1 MNLFDLTGRRAI
13 ITGAGGGLG
22 RGMAEGLHE
31 AGAEVAIID
40 IADKIAAIAD
50 EIGQEG
56 AKVYGIQGNLG
67 SREDTNR
74 AFSQAIAALGG
85 DLDILINCAGIQ
97 RRNPCAEFTLED
109 WDDVLAINLSAVF
122 QMCQL
127 GGRVMLAKG
136 KGKIINVASML
147 SFFGGYTVPAY
158 AASKGG
164 VAQLT
169 KAFSNEWAAKGVNVN
184 AIAPGYM
191 ATSMNTALIHDSDRN
206 EKILGRIPAGRWG
219 TPEDVKGVIVF
230 LASDA
235 SNYLNGTVIPV
246 DGGYLGC

>member
-1 MNLFDLTGRRAI
+1 
-13 ITGAGGGLG
+13 
-22 RGMAEGLHE
+22 MAEGLHA
-31 AGAEVAIID
+31 AGAEGAIID
-40 IADKIAAIAD
+40 IADKITAIAG
-50 EIGQEG
+50 EIGQTG
-56 AKVYGIQGNLG
+56 AKVHGIQGNLG

-97 RRNPCAEFTLED
+97 RRNPCAEFTLAD

-191 ATSMNTALIHDSDRN
+191 ATSMNTALIHDSGRN
-206 EKILGRIPAGRWG
+206 EKILARIPAGRWG